1 MLLPSECQANGYDPT
16 SVNQMCSS
24 YGSPADCMDSPPGW
38 DGGWS
43 SENGYSV
50 AISCSPDQEQISL
63 VFHDGLG
70 CTGPLL
76 EGADHAYD
84 EYLPYDRGGNVG
96 PLGGNTFTAA
106 LCSGEVPTM
115 TPTIS
120 PAPTITSAPTSVY
133 HHPPE
138 MKCMLDALSVDD
150 SRWSPGGYVPT
161 TLAGV
166 DECATI
172 CSDHKYFG
180 LQCPTSSGRV
190 QCQCAN
196 SLTGSITQPDSD
208 CRGGTAH
215 GQCMGPFTAGD
226 YLLGGYER
234 ASVYSNH
241 RTLFFVVVT

>member
-1 MLLPSECQANGYDPT
+1 M
-16 SVNQMCSS
+16 SVRLSVCLA
-24 YGSPADCMDSPPGW
+24 YITCIIVDYHFLTYPSPPGCDPNSW
-38 DGGWS
+38 PNVDNGVVCGSCSALVNIGSYDTCNAYCAAQGMGCVNGWE
-43 SENGYSV
+43 ENSDTCSIQFVAGCGYSFNSYGTSD
-50 AISCSPDQEQISL
+50 AICECS
-63 VFHDGLG
+63 
-70 CTGPLL
+70 
-76 EGADHAYD
+76 
-84 EYLPYDRGGNVG
+84 
-96 PLGGNTFTAA
+96 
-106 LCSGEVPTM
+106 VPTM

-196 SLTGSITQPDSD
+196 SLTGSIPQPDSD